1 LKAVVDRVYPLSQ
14 VREAVQHMMNREQ
27 FGKIV
32 LVP

>member
-1 LKAVVDRVYPLSQ
+1 VLPLEK
-14 VREAVQHMMNREQ
+14 VREGHERLERAGQ